1 MANVEK
7 YIFDVDA
14 NTQNAV
20 KKLQQINKLMDQI
33 DNIRSRGVDNY
44 FTTTQ
49 KDMDKNMRSMSQLS
63 KLYRSLN
70 QDLTGLQRKM
80 RDMAD
85 STVIPK
91 GATNEQKRQI
101 QELKRRMDEQ
111 SRAAIAQQKAL
122 QSEYTKTLAKFRE
135 LSSFQQTAS
144 KSFKH
149 VFNSND
155 IYNLPTGAQNFNRA
169 KSIISAMSSEADGAS
184 SKLNDVI
191 AKIREVNKLDRRSE
205 SLSRRASASGY
216 MSYQQYSNFMK
227 DYNTSRTR
235 YAAEKEANTN
245 AMASLGQ
252 ERSSLKQK
260 ISDIETNP
268 HASQRDRDMKI
279 AMQQTIS
286 SIDKEMETR
295 MELNRTLERTINNMR
310 KYNDEL
316 AKNGGVEVKPER
328 GTTRGMLYERAPA
341 IGLAVTGAAAAVA
354 GGLYNQ
360 GAQLNRSMRGDIISM
375 GQRTGAENWRRD
387 IRDNA
392 LESGLKDQL
401 GFTGQEMLAFQGNYL
416 DNAGYKGMGDLNA
429 AMTNQAVF
437 SRTTGID
444 SDTTRQFFD
453 SAFSTGA
460 VSGSQVKDVQNAF
473 VGAIK
478 QSGMEGREKDQ
489 LKALQGIL
497 QSTSQGRSMS
507 NEEVMNVMGMQSVLA
522 SSGVRSLTGE
532 KGGQLL
538 TDLNQGIRQGFN
550 DPQVRMVFGQG
561 TEYQGL
567 AGRFALR
574 EKMDKGIADVDNV
587 RRIAEWSKMQDG
599 SEAGQNEAFATFVQ
613 SKLGTEITAEQAKGL
628 MDLYR
633 KNALTDESIGKVLET
648 DKSTGA
654 KESQEKLKKYQGSSE
669 AIDNQSDATT
679 EKQATQLYDYGEQL
693 RKLNNAMGSLSPVTY
708 TATAALAALAA
719 SATGAAASFLGG
731 SLLRGR
737 VSDRFP
743 RGGGPQGGGGGR
755 IGGFL
760 TTTRT
765 AVGGLFD
772 PNVRRGGLPNT
783 GPSGGGGPLNR
794 FMSGTSFA
802 AAEAGTAAGTAA
814 GGGKIM
820 QGLGKVGSFASKAAL
835 PLSIATSIGAIALA
849 PEDKKGE
856 AVGSAAG
863 GIGGGMAGAA
873 LGASIGSVVPVVGTA
888 IGGIAGG
895 IIGSVGGSGIG
906 GWLGGLFDPKKAEAA
921 ELPEEKQKAEP
932 MNSQLDKQVDRENTN
947 TKDRAEN
954 QRTDNL
960 ALERQNIKEYDSL
973 LTRASRL
980 LNQARMQGGI
990 FGSLTGSA
998 GGGGSAIS
1006 GSSGSLKILPEGK
1019 KWANPSDLTNSDLGY
1034 TDGKLT
1040 AEDLNKWIDSKAPKN
1055 SLMRGMGEAFFKAGQ
1070 ESGLDPRYLIAHAAQ
1085 ETGWG
1090 TSNILKSKNNWFGIG
1105 AFDNSP
1111 FSSAKSFEGRE
1122 KGIIEGAKWISE
1134 NYYNKGNTTLSK
1146 MKQAG
1151 YATDPQ
1157 WANRISSIMKGAPSG
1172 TGTMKVESTIN
1183 VNVTGNDVSS
1193 KVANS
1198 TEMKKMATK
1207 IQNSIYGG
1215 MQHYSQETK
1224 RV

>member
-1 MANVEK
+1 
-7 YIFDVDA
+7 
-14 NTQNAV
+14 
-20 KKLQQINKLMDQI
+20 MDQI
-33 DNIRSRGVDNY
+33 DSIRSRGVDNY

-85 STVIPK
+85 RTVIPK

-101 QELKRRMDEQ
+101 QDLKRRMDEQ

-169 KSIISAMSSEADGAS
+169 KSIISAMSTEADGAS
-184 SKLNDVI
+184 SKLDDVI

-205 SLSRRASASGY
+205 SLSRRASVSGY
-216 MSYQQYSNFMK
+216 MSYQQYSNFTK

-252 ERSSLKQK
+252 ERTNLKKK
-260 ISDIETNP
+260 IKDIETNP
-268 HASQRDRDMKI
+268 NASQRDRDMKI
-279 AMQQTIS
+279 AMQQTVA
-286 SIDKEMETR
+286 SIDREMEKR
-295 MELNRTLERTINNMR
+295 IELNRTLERTIKNMR
-310 KYNDEL
+310 KYNEEL

-328 GTTRGMLYERAPA
+328 GTMRGMMYERAPA
-341 IGLAVTGAAAAVA
+341 IGLAVTGAAATVA

-360 GAQLNRSMRGDIISM
+360 GAQLNRSMRGDVISI

-392 LESGLKDQL
+392 LEAGLKDQL

-416 DNAGYKGMGDLNA
+416 DNAGYKGMGDLNS

-444 SDTTRQFFD
+444 ADTTRQFFD

-613 SKLGTEITAEQAKGL
+613 SKLGTDITAEQAKGL

-633 KNALTDESIGKVLET
+633 KNALTDENISKVLET

-654 KESQEKLKKYQGSSE
+654 KESQEKLKKYQSSSE

-679 EKQATQLYDYGEQL
+679 EKQATQLYDYGENL
-693 RKLNNAMGSLSPVTY
+693 RKVNNAMGSLPAIVYAAAASV
-708 TATAALAALAA
+708 AAL
-719 SATGAAASFLGG
+719 GAAAVGTSASFGG
-731 SLLRGR
+731 SELIRRRAGR
-737 VSDRFP
+737 RFP
-743 RGGGPQGGGGGR
+743 GGGGGRGPTGGGGGRGGR
-755 IGGFL
+755 IGGFF
-760 TTTRT
+760 TTARNS
-765 AVGGLFD
+765 VGSLFD

-802 AAEAGTAAGTAA
+802 AGATTAATTAAETITAAGAATTAA
-814 GGGKIM
+814 NTAEAASGGGKVL
-820 QGLGKVGSFASKAAL
+820 QGLGKIGNIASKAAL
-835 PLSIATSIGAIALA
+835 PLNIATSVGSIALA
-849 PEDKKGE
+849 PEDQKGE
-856 AVGSAAG
+856 AIGSAAG

-873 LGASIGSVVPVVGTA
+873 IGASIGSVIPVFGTA

-895 IIGSVGGSGIG
+895 IIGSMGGSDLG
-906 GWLGGLFDPKKAEAA
+906 GWIGSMFDPKKEQT
-921 ELPEEKQKAEP
+921 EETPKEEQTADP

-960 ALERQNIKEYDSL
+960 SLERQNIKDYDSL
-973 LTRASRL
+973 LVRASRL
-980 LNQARMQGGI
+980 INQSRMQGGI
-990 FGSLTGSA
+990 FGSLTGSSE
-998 GGGGSAIS
+998 GGGSAIS
-1006 GSSGSLKILPEGK
+1006 GSAGSLKILPDGK
-1019 KWANPSDLTNSDLGY
+1019 KWANPSNLTNSDLGY

-1040 AEDLNKWIDSKAPKN
+1040 AEDLNKWIDSRAPKN

-1070 ESGLDPRYLIAHAAQ
+1070 ESGLDPRYLVAHAAQ

-1193 KVANS
+1193 KVTNS
-1198 TEMKKMATK
+1198 AEMKKMAND
-1207 IQNSIYGG
+1207 IQNRIYG
-1215 MQHYSQETK
+1215 MQYFAQETK

>member
-14 NTQNAV
+14 NTRNAV

-101 QELKRRMDEQ
+101 QDLKRRMDEQ

-169 KSIISAMSSEADGAS
+169 KSIISAMSNEADGAS

-191 AKIREVNKLDRRSE
+191 SKIREVNKLDRRSE

-216 MSYQQYSNFMK
+216 MSYQQYSNFIK

-268 HASQRDRDMKI
+268 NASQRDRDMKI
-279 AMQQTIS
+279 AMQQTVA

-341 IGLAVTGAAAAVA
+341 IGLAVTAAAAAVA

-392 LESGLKDQL
+392 LEAGLKDQL

-550 DPQVRMVFGQG
+550 NPAVRMVFGQG

-587 RRIAEWSKMQDG
+587 RKIARWARNEGGS
-599 SEAGQNEAFATFVQ
+599 SEAAQNEAFATFVQ
-613 SKLGTEITAEQAKGL
+613 SALGVDITAEQARGL
-628 MDLYR
+628 MDLDR
-633 KNALTDESIGKVLET
+633 QEKLTEETIKKYVET
-648 DKSTGA
+648 DKATGA
-654 KESQEKLKKYQGSSE
+654 KESQDKLAKYQGSSE

-679 EKQATQLYDYGEQL
+679 EKQATQLYDYGEKL
-693 RKLNNAMGSLSPVTY
+693 RELNNAMGSLSPVTY

-743 RGGGPQGGGGGR
+743 GGGGPQGGGGGR

-794 FMSGTSFA
+794 FMGGTSFA

-1193 KVANS
+1193 KVTNS
-1198 TEMKKMATK
+1198 AEMKKMAND
-1207 IQNSIYGG
+1207 IQNRIYG
-1215 MQHYSQETK
+1215 MQYFAQETK

>member
-80 RDMAD
+80 RDMSD

-169 KSIISAMSSEADGAS
+169 KSIISAMSSEDDGAS

-392 LESGLKDQL
+392 LEAGLKDQL

-444 SDTTRQFFD
+444 ADTTRQFFD

-522 SSGVRSLTGE
+522 SSGIRSLTGE
-532 KGGQLL
+532 KGGQLM

-550 DPQVRMVFGQG
+550 DPTVRMVFGQG

-587 RRIAEWSKMQDG
+587 RRIARWSENEG
-599 SEAGQNEAFATFVQ
+599 GSSEAAQNEAFATFVQ
-613 SKLGTEITAEQAKGL
+613 TKLGTDITAEQAKGL

-633 KNALTDESIGKVLET
+633 KNALTDENIGKVLET

-654 KESQEKLKKYQGSSE
+654 KESQEKLKKYQSSSE

-679 EKQATQLYDYGEQL
+679 EKQATQLYDYGEKL
-693 RKLNNAMGSLSPVTY
+693 RELNNAMGSLSPVTY

-743 RGGGPQGGGGGR
+743 GGGGPQGGGGGR

-794 FMSGTSFA
+794 FMGGTSFA

-990 FGSLTGSA
+990 FGSLTGSS

-1105 AFDNSP
+1105 AFDDSP

-1193 KVANS
+1193 KVTNS
-1198 TEMKKMATK
+1198 AEMKKMAND
-1207 IQNSIYGG
+1207 IQNRIYG
-1215 MQHYSQETK
+1215 MQYFAQETK